1 MNMKKYIKYLSL
13 FFFLLLSFLIISCS
27 TSKQQTDKIVIP
39 PEEQYVIAEIRNLD
53 SDSVITNKDGIKI
66 NNDDN
71 VPDSVAITE
80 KYPNPF
86 SPPTTY
92 GYKIEEPDS
101 FKVLILDR
109 DGNIISDLFDGFLT
123 TGIYDIRFKDL
134 HINSDIYFIVI
145 DNGKKKWT
153 KKIIFVR

>member
-1 MNMKKYIKYLSL
+1 MKKYIKYLSL

-92 GYKIEEPDS
+92 AKRERICAM
-101 FKVLILDR
+101 
-109 DGNIISDLFDGFLT
+109 T
-123 TGIYDIRFKDL
+123 
-134 HINSDIYFIVI
+134 
-145 DNGKKKWT
+145 
-153 KKIIFVR
+153 